1 MQIKINVQHI
11 QHVKNM
17 DVLLDLEKYNIACI
31 VSKNG
36 VGKTTLLK
44 SLSMLHKP
52 SIIKQTSPTGI
63 LNEKSKIE
71 IELYGNTY
79 KFFYSPA
86 IDYLEIKGNINL
98 EHTYSLE
105 LSTPFGDRF
114 QKFSKLSSLDALFR
128 ANVITQK
135 YIPADDMSSFL
146 NIIYDNN
153 KFKELK
159 TTNIDGVDYFFLIA
173 ANGRYIRE
181 DHFSTG
187 EYFIINLFRLLNS
200 DKNIIIVDEIDTS
213 LDAAAQVRL
222 IKHLRELCQEKN
234 KKIIFTTHS
243 LALLRTL
250 DEEHELLLFLEDN
263 DGVVSSTPCSYNFV
277 KSAMFGFTGYDRYIL
292 TEDIVL
298 EKYLNRLLSKIQ
310 SKNSYKIIY
319 VGGCQGVI
327 SLMDRNKHQL
337 FLSEPKNVISVLDA
351 DVKNEILGN
360 KSSIPNIYFIPFDS
374 IEKELF
380 KKYKDRTRYKLPKV
394 GFKNS
399 GAKYIYEKLLE
410 KLSFEKVIGI
420 VEKGHKDAIDDLKRI
435 LTTFMR

>member
-374 IEKELF
+374 IEKEL
-380 KKYKDRTRYKLPKV
+380 
-394 GFKNS
+394 
-399 GAKYIYEKLLE
+399 
-410 KLSFEKVIGI
+410 
-420 VEKGHKDAIDDLKRI
+420 
-435 LTTFMR
+435 